1 MSASAATIRSR
12 RSGTCAAAG
21 RSRAAVRR
29 RSQSLASRCRRAGTT
44 RARARKPIR
53 TSPSGEAPAASR
65 ASSNAPRLLASAR
78 SRNRGRRWRGGGS
91 LGWLD
96 TCTEG
101 IPPCCCDASR
111 HGSGIIVHVHN
122 KTANPRGNVTP
133 AATGRRVVVVAYDGM
148 TVFEFGVTCDFFGA
162 DWSREFNLAVP
173 WYQFAVCAASGAV
186 CVEGG
191 YKLEIPFDLGVL
203 SAADTVIAPPL
214 ESTDLLPAPEV
225 LAALRLAHA
234 RGARVLSLCTGAFVL
249 AAAGLLAGR
258 RVTTHWAESAELAS
272 RYPDLQVDPN
282 VLYVDDGDIMTS
294 AGSAASIDLCLHVVR
309 QDYGAEVAARLARQ
323 LVVPPYRDGGQA
335 QYIEAPLHVMPG
347 ADLFTDT
354 LAWMQEHLDEPQAVS
369 YLASRSAMS
378 RRTFARRFAAATGTT
393 PYQWLLRQRL
403 QLAQRLLET
412 SDLPVDSIAQ
422 QAGFSTAANLRK
434 HFGRR
439 VRTTPQAYRHTFRA
453 RVT

>member
-1 MSASAATIRSR
+1 
-12 RSGTCAAAG
+12 
-21 RSRAAVRR
+21 V
-29 RSQSLASRCRRAGTT
+29 Q
-44 RARARKPIR
+44 
-53 TSPSGEAPAASR
+53 
-65 ASSNAPRLLASAR
+65 
-78 SRNRGRRWRGGGS
+78 
-91 LGWLD
+91 
-96 TCTEG
+96 
-101 IPPCCCDASR
+101 
-111 HGSGIIVHVHN
+111 N
-122 KTANPRGNVTP
+122 KTANSRGGSGRAP
-133 AATGRRVVVVAYDGM
+133 RRVVVVAYDGM
-148 TVFEFGVTCDFFGA
+148 SVFEFGVTCDFFGV
-162 DWSREFNLAVP
+162 DWSRELDLAVP
-173 WYQFAVCAASGAV
+173 WYQFAVCAATGAV
-186 CVEGG
+186 RVEGG
-191 YKLEIPFDLGVL
+191 YKLEIPYDLGVL
-203 SAADTVIAPPL
+203 SGADTVIAPPL
-214 ESTDLLPAPEV
+214 ESTELLPVPEV
-225 LAALRLAHA
+225 LAALRHAHA
-234 RGARVLSLCTGAFVL
+234 RGARIISLCTGAFVL

-258 RVTTHWAESAELAS
+258 RVTTHWAESADLAR
-272 RYPDLQVDPN
+272 RYPDLLVDPA

-369 YLASRSAMS
+369 DLASRSAMS

-412 SDLPVDSIAQ
+412 SDLPVDAIAQ

-439 VRTTPQAYRHTFRA
+439 VRTSPQAYRHTFRA
-453 RVT
+453 QVT